1 MDLSQKIGIWNTLQ
15 RNHKINPEATGII
28 KLSSS
33 FDGILSNQVM
43 VKEKIRDS
51 PNNLNVLTPNFEK

>member
-28 KLSSS
+28 KLSSI

-43 VKEKIRDS
+43 IIEKIKDI
-51 PNNLNVLTPNFEK
+51 PNKLKKFTPNLEK

>member
-1 MDLSQKIGIWNTLQ
+1 LQ

-28 KLSSS
+28 KLSSI

-43 VKEKIRDS
+43 IKEKIKDS
-51 PNNLNVLTPNFEK
+51 PNNLKKSIPNLEK

>member
-1 MDLSQKIGIWNTLQ
+1 MDLSQKIGISNTLQ

-33 FDGILSNQVM
+33 FDGILSKQVM
-43 VKEKIRDS
+43 IKKKIKDTANKLKKLIPILEK
-51 PNNLNVLTPNFEK
+51 